1 MGARRSKLIFLLIV
15 YFAGF
20 ATAIY
25 CLAPAPDAQACRFSE
40 KSFAYSALKSD
51 EFAKSFNVG
60 MHKFLYY
67 SKDAAKRLSA
77 FLKQKYDRH
86 QAVVAKQ

>member
-1 MGARRSKLIFLLIV
+1 MGGWRSKFIFLLVV

-25 CLAPAPDAQACRFSE
+25 CLAPVTDKAYLSAN
-40 KSFAYSALKSD
+40 KGFAHSALKSD

-60 MHKFLYY
+60 MHKCLCYG
-67 SKDAAKRLSA
+67 KDAAQRAGA
-77 FLKQKYDRH
+77 FLKQKLDDRH
-86 QAVVAKQ
+86 QADG